1 MSLTVV
7 PVEFADEDAA
17 TNKDALKTQV
27 QFFIGQA
34 VAVKIEITK
43 AGTGYSARFT
53 ARDLPPPAGAAVS

>member
-34 VAVKIEITK
+34 AAMKIEITK
-43 AGTGYSARFT
+43 VGVGYSARFT
-53 ARDLPPPAGAAVS
+53 TRDSPPPPGAVS